1 MLTVRLLVSPFI
13 GDPFLLTVML
23 FDAAKLPLSIIVTS
37 SPTDGEAGSVIVAAA
52 FIPVAD
58 VFTNN

>member
-1 MLTVRLLVSPFI
+1 
-13 GDPFLLTVML
+13 ML